1 MERILPSERL
11 RKELKEM
18 VNNAQESTFSMSDLV
33 RRAAGLIAQEL
44 LEQEVTDFL
53 GRGHYERTD
62 KEDAKKGH
70 RNGYEPL
77 TVRTGEGTIGVS
89 RPQVRDTEEPYR
101 SRLAAFFKGNTEVLE
116 KLAVEMYA
124 RGLSTRD
131 VEDALMEAT
140 GDMVLSKSAVSK
152 VTDILW
158 KEFEGFQQRDLSA
171 FTVEYLFCDAVY
183 ESLRAHFG
191 MKDAVLCAW
200 GITREGQKILLHL
213 ALGNKESY
221 KDWLEFLRNM
231 AKRGL
236 RIPTSITTDGAP
248 GLIKAVESAFSKSL
262 RLRCWFHRME
272 NFNAKV
278 PEETW
283 PEVKAQLVM
292 IRDAASYEQGKQCAQ
307 EFIATYRNRYPSL
320 ITAFTDDL
328 DALLNHLKLPINHRR
343 RVRTSNLVERA
354 FEETRR
360 RTKIIPRF
368 LTEKSG
374 LKLVY
379 SVLAR
384 AAQRWRRIPVTAF
397 DLLSLDRLR
406 EALGIEEEA
415 VENQRELREVRQ

>member
-1 MERILPSERL
+1 MERIPPSEKL
-11 RKELKEM
+11 RKELHEM
-18 VNNAQESTFSMSDLV
+18 MNHAEGTQLSVSDMV
-33 RRAAGLIAQEL
+33 RRAAGLIFQEMM
-44 LEQEVTDFL
+44 EQEVTDFL
-53 GRGHYERTD
+53 GRQHYERSG
-62 KEDAKKGH
+62 EEVRKGY
-70 RNGYEPL
+70 RNGYEPFA
-77 TVRTGEGTIGVS
+77 VRTGEGTITVS
-89 RPQVRDTEEPYR
+89 RPQVRNAEEPFK

-131 VEDALMEAT
+131 VEDALIEAT

-158 KEFEGFQQRDLSA
+158 KEFEEFQQRDLSS

-200 GITREGQKILLHL
+200 GITREGQKVLLHL
-213 ALGNKESY
+213 ALGNRESY
-221 KDWLEFLRNM
+221 KDWLDFLRNM
-231 AKRGL
+231 TKRGL
-236 RIPTSITTDGAP
+236 RIPTATTTDGAP
-248 GLIKAVESAFSKSL
+248 GLIKAIEAVFPKSL

-272 NFNAKV
+272 NFSAKV
-278 PEETW
+278 PEEDW
-283 PEVKAQLVM
+283 PEVKAELIM
-292 IRDAASYEQGKQCAQ
+292 IRDAASYEQGKQCAHG
-307 EFIATYRNRYPSL
+307 FIAKYKTHYPSL
-320 ITAFTDDL
+320 ISAFTDDL
-328 DALLNHLKLPINHRR
+328 DALLNHLKLPINHRKS
-343 RVRTSNLVERA
+343 VRTSNLAERG

-379 SVLAR
+379 SVLIR
-384 AAQRWRRIPVTAF
+384 AATRWRRIPVTSF

-406 EALGIEEEA
+406 EALGIEEET
-415 VENQRELREVRQ
+415 VTVQVDIREVRR

>member
-18 VNNAQESTFSMSDLV
+18 VSTAQESTFSMSDLV
-33 RRAAGLIAQEL
+33 KRAAGLIAQEL

-53 GRGHYERTD
+53 GRGHYERAG
-62 KEDAKKGH
+62 EVKKGH

-77 TVRTGEGTIGVS
+77 TVRTGEGTISVS
-89 RPQVRDTEEPYR
+89 RPQVRDTEEPYY

-158 KEFEGFQQRDLSA
+158 KEFEEFQQRDLSV

-231 AKRGL
+231 TKRGL

-248 GLIKAVESAFSKSL
+248 GLIRAVESAFSKSL

-272 NFNAKV
+272 NFSAKV
-278 PEETW
+278 PEEAW
-283 PEVKAQLVM
+283 PEVKAQLLM
-292 IRDAASYEQGKQCAQ
+292 IRDAASYEQGKQCAR
-307 EFIATYRNRYPSL
+307 EFIATYKNRYPSL

-406 EALGIEEEA
+406 EALGIEDETA
-415 VENQRELREVRQ
+415 ENHREVREVRQ

>member
-11 RKELKEM
+11 RKELREM
-18 VNNAQESTFSMSDLV
+18 VSNVQESKFSVSDLV

-44 LEQEVTDFL
+44 FEQEVTDFL
-53 GRGHYERTD
+53 GRQHYERSGN
-62 KEDAKKGH
+62 EEVKKGH
-70 RNGYEPL
+70 RNGYEPF
-77 TVRTGEGTIGVS
+77 TVRTGEGTINVF
-89 RPQVRDTEEPYR
+89 RPQVRNTEEPFK

-140 GDMVLSKSAVSK
+140 GDLVLSKSAVSK

-158 KEFEGFQQRDLSA
+158 KEFEEFQQRDLSS
-171 FTVEYLFCDAVY
+171 FTVEYLFLDAVY

-200 GITREGQKILLHL
+200 GITREGRKVLLHL
-213 ALGNKESY
+213 ALGQKESY

-231 AKRGL
+231 TKRGL
-236 RIPTSITTDGAP
+236 RIPTAVTTDGAP
-248 GLIKAVESAFSKSL
+248 GLIKAVEAVFPKSL
-262 RLRCWFHRME
+262 RIRCWFHRME
-272 NFNAKV
+272 NFSAKV
-278 PEETW
+278 PEEDW
-283 PEVKAQLVM
+283 PEVKAGLVM
-292 IRDAASYEQGKQCAQ
+292 IRDAASYEQGKQCAH
-307 EFIATYRNRYPSL
+307 ELVAKYKNLYPAL
-320 ITAFTDDL
+320 ISAFTDDQ
-328 DALLNHLKLPINHRR
+328 DALLNHLKLPINHRKS
-343 RVRTSNLVERA
+343 VRTSNLAERG
-354 FEETRR
+354 FEEARR

-379 SVLAR
+379 SVLIR
-384 AAQRWRRIPVTAF
+384 AAARWRRIPVTSF

-406 EALGIEEEA
+406 EALGIEDQTID
-415 VENQRELREVRQ
+415 VPVDTKEVRR

>member
-1 MERILPSERL
+1 MERIPPSEKL
-11 RKELKEM
+11 RKELREIMNNVKE
-18 VNNAQESTFSMSDLV
+18 SPFSMSDLV
-33 RRAAGLIAQEL
+33 RKAASLIVQEMM
-44 LEQEVTDFL
+44 EQEVTDFL
-53 GRGHYERTD
+53 GRAHYERAGG
-62 KEDAKKGH
+62 EEVKGY
-70 RNGYEPL
+70 RNGYEPFMI
-77 TVRTGEGTIGVS
+77 RTGEGRITVS
-89 RPQVRDTEEPYR
+89 RPQVRNADQPYH

-158 KEFEGFQQRDLSA
+158 NEFEEFQQRDLSS
-171 FTVEYLFCDAVY
+171 FTVEYLFLDAVY

-200 GITREGQKILLHL
+200 GITREGHKVLLHL

-236 RIPTSITTDGAP
+236 RIPTAITTDGAP
-248 GLIKAVESAFSKSL
+248 GLIKAVETAFPKSL

-272 NFNAKV
+272 NFSTKV
-278 PEETW
+278 PEEAW
-283 PEVKAQLVM
+283 PEVKAELVM
-292 IRDAASYEQGKQCAQ
+292 IRDAASYEQGKQLTHG
-307 EFIATYRNRYPSL
+307 FIVKYKSSYPSL

-328 DALLNHLKLPINHRR
+328 DALLDHLKLPINHRK

-379 SVLAR
+379 SVLVR
-384 AAQRWRRIPVTAF
+384 AATRWRRIPVTAF

-406 EALGIEEEA
+406 ETLGIKDEK
-415 VENQRELREVRQ
+415 VDNQCDLKEIRQ